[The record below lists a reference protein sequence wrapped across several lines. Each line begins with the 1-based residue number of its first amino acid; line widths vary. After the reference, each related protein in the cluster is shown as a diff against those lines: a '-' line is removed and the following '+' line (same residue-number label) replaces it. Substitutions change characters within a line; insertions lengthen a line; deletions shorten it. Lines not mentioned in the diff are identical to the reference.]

1 MMIKTS
7 QCPQC
12 EKRGKDKSRD
22 NLVEYPDGFHCF
34 SCGYHKHKHRLTRS
48 NEFSEPKVCNGIT
61 LHKKLPTS
69 ALKWLLQYELTLD
82 EMEGFRY
89 ADKMVKKGQEV
100 DCNLLVLTNSNDYWL
115 ARNLDNDGVRYLSSG
130 NKPFLKYGN
139 NNDVVIFVEDIISA
153 VKLGRV
159 VTAVPMLGARV
170 LREWWK
176 NVTPYDRVI
185 IWGDKD
191 KAIDNVKLA
200 RRASEILGRK
210 VEYIIT
216 DKDPKCY
223 STQDIYK
230 YLQFN

>member
-1 MMIKTS
+1 MIKTS

-12 EKRGKDKSRD
+12 EKRGKDKHGD

-34 SCGYHKHKHRLTRS
+34 SCGYHKHKQHLKRS
-48 NEFSEPKVCNGIT
+48 NEFSDAKVCNGIT

-82 EMEGFRY
+82 EMDGFRY

-130 NKPFLKYGN
+130 NKPFLKYGEN
-139 NNDVVIFVEDIISA
+139 TSTLVFVEDIISA
-153 VKLGRV
+153 VKVGRL

-170 LREWWK
+170 LREWWQ
-176 NVTPYDRVI
+176 NVTPYDRVV
-185 IWGDKD
+185 IWGDRD
-191 KAIDNVKLA
+191 KAIDNIKLA
-200 RRASEILGRK
+200 RKASEILGRK

-216 DKDPKCY
+216 DKDPKAY
-223 STQDIYK
+223 DSKDIYK
-230 YLQFN
+230 YIYNK

>member
-1 MMIKTS
+1 MIKTS

-12 EKRGKDKSRD
+12 EKRGKDRHSD

-34 SCGYHKHKHRLTRS
+34 SCGYHKHKHHLKRS
-48 NEFSEPKVCNGIT
+48 NEFLDTKVCNGIT
-61 LHKKLPTS
+61 LHKKLPTA

-82 EMEGFRY
+82 EMEDFRY
-89 ADKMVKKGQEV
+89 AHKRVNKGTEI
-100 DCNLLVLTNSNDYWL
+100 DCDLLVLTHSDDYWL
-115 ARNLDNDGVRYLSSG
+115 ARNLVDDGIRYLSSG
-130 NKPFLKYGN
+130 NKPFLKYGDN
-139 NNDVVIFVEDIISA
+139 KDVIVFTEDIISA
-153 VKLGRV
+153 VKVGRL

-170 LREWWK
+170 LREWWQ
-176 NVTPYDRVI
+176 NVTPYARVI

-223 STQDIYK
+223 NTNTIKQYIY
-230 YLQFN
+230 NI

>member
-12 EKRGKDKSRD
+12 EKRGKDKHSD

-34 SCGYHKHKHRLTRS
+34 SCGYHKHKHNLKRS
-48 NEFSEPKVCNGIT
+48 NELLAAKVCNGIT
-61 LHKKLPTS
+61 LHKKLPTA

-82 EMEGFRY
+82 EMEDFSY

-100 DCNLLVLTNSNDYWL
+100 DCKLLVLNHSNDYWL

-153 VKLGRV
+153 IKVSRIA
-159 VTAVPMLGARV
+159 TAVPMLGARV
-170 LREWWK
+170 LREWWQ
-176 NVTPYDRVI
+176 NVTPYERVI
-185 IWGDKD
+185 IWGDRD
-191 KAIDNVKLA
+191 KAIDNIKLA
-200 RRASEILGRK
+200 RKASEILGRK

-223 STQDIYK
+223 NTNTIKQYINNK
-230 YLQFN
+230 

>member
-12 EKRGKDKSRD
+12 EKRGKDRKMD

-34 SCGYHKHKHRLTRS
+34 SCGYHKHKHHLTRS
-48 NEFSEPKVCNGIT
+48 NEFSGAKVCNGIT

-89 ADKMVKKGQEV
+89 ADKRVNKGTEI
-100 DCNLLVLTNSNDYWL
+100 DCDLLVLTHSNDYWL
-115 ARNLDNDGVRYLSSG
+115 ARNLVDDGVRYLSSG

-153 VKLGRV
+153 VKVSRIA
-159 VTAVPMLGARV
+159 TSVPMLGARV

-176 NVTPYDRVI
+176 NVKQYDRVI

-200 RRASEILGRK
+200 RRASEILGRS

-216 DKDPKCY
+216 DKDPKAY
-223 STQDIYK
+223 NNLDIYK
-230 YLQFN
+230 YIYNK

>member
-1 MMIKTS
+1 MITTS

-12 EKRGKDKSRD
+12 EKRGKDKHSD

-34 SCGYHKHKHRLTRS
+34 SCGYHKHKHNLRAS
-48 NEFSEPKVCNGIT
+48 NELLSAKVCNGIT

-82 EMEGFRY
+82 EMEGFSY

-115 ARNLDNDGVRYLSSG
+115 ARNLADDGIRYLSSG
-130 NKPFLKYGN
+130 NKPFLKYGTST
-139 NNDVVIFVEDIISA
+139 DVIVFTEDIISA
-153 VKLGRV
+153 IKVSRIA
-159 VTAVPMLGARV
+159 TAVPMLGARV
-170 LREWWK
+170 LREWWQ

-185 IWGDKD
+185 IWGDRD
-191 KAIDNVKLA
+191 KAIDNIKLA
-200 RRASEILGRK
+200 RKASEILGRK

-216 DKDPKCY
+216 DKDPKAY
-223 STQDIYK
+223 NNLDIYK
-230 YLQFN
+230 YIYNK

>member
-1 MMIKTS
+1 MIKTS

-12 EKRGKDKSRD
+12 EKRGKDKHGD
-22 NLVEYPDGFHCF
+22 NLVEYPEGFHCF
-34 SCGYHKHKHRLTRS
+34 SCGYHKHKHNLKRS
-48 NEFSEPKVCNGIT
+48 NEFSEAKVCNGIT

-82 EMEGFRY
+82 EMEGFSY

-100 DCNLLVLTNSNDYWL
+100 DCNLLVLTHSNDYWL

-130 NKPFLKYGN
+130 NKPFLKYGDN
-139 NNDVVIFVEDIISA
+139 KDVIVFVEDVISA
-153 VKLGRV
+153 VKVGRL

-170 LREWWK
+170 LREWWQ
-176 NVTPYDRVI
+176 NVNSYDRVL

-216 DKDPKCY
+216 DKDPKAY
-223 STQDIYK
+223 NNLDIYK
-230 YLQFN
+230 YIYNK